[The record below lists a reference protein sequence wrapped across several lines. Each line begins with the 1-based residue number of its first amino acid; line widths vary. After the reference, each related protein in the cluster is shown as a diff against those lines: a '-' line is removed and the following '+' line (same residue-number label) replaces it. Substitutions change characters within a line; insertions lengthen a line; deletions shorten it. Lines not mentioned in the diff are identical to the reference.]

1 VGFRP
6 RPKNGL
12 GWGISPSPVDE
23 LPVNLFSKRP
33 PPERANP
40 PATPPRRQ
48 IGPGD
53 APGSAAGDGEAQ
65 GTPAPAGPPRQPP
78 HQPAARAAP
87 QARPAGE
94 ALGQVLV
101 QMGILSP
108 PELEAAVARQRADGR
123 RLGEMLVGE
132 DRITREQLAQ
142 AVAMQLGL
150 KAFDLTA
157 GMDPR
162 LAGLIDER
170 TARRLQA
177 VPVRVDPDGRLVVAM
192 ADPANLLA
200 LDDLRILT
208 GREIRPEVATHE
220 DIGTLIGSTNQLD
233 QVMADL
239 VPDGAGQHPDAGAG
253 SDLADAEDDAPVV
266 RLVNS
271 LIARAVEERAS
282 DIHFEPQ
289 AAEMTVRYRVDGVLR
304 PATALPMRLAG
315 GIASRIKIM
324 ADLDIA
330 EKRVPQDGRVSLNV
344 GGRPLD
350 LRVAT
355 LPTVHGEKVVI
366 RVLDKTNVLMH
377 LTEMGFAADVLRA
390 YESAYQR
397 PFGAVLVTG
406 PTGSGKSTTLYGT
419 LNQLNSVERNIIT
432 VEDPVEYRLPGINQ
446 VQVNP
451 RAGLTFA
458 TGLRS
463 ILRSDPDVVM
473 IGEVRDRETA
483 QIAIESAL
491 TGHLV
496 LATLHTN
503 DSAGALIRLAE
514 MGVEPFLSAS
524 AISGVL
530 AQRLARRLCPSCRA
544 PESIS
549 QERLRSVAGVSTLP
563 PGLPDPVQ
571 IQVAVGCARCQGSGY
586 RGRLGFFEMLLMTET
601 IQKLAID
608 GASGEEIA
616 RQARREGMRTLR
628 EDGLLKV
635 LGGQTTLEEL
645 ARATG

>member
-1 VGFRP
+1 M
-6 RPKNGL
+6 
-12 GWGISPSPVDE
+12 S
-23 LPVNLFSKRP
+23 LFSKRP
-33 PPERANP
+33 HHER
-40 PATPPRRQ
+40 ATPPPTPARRQ
-48 IGPGD
+48 IGPG
-53 APGSAAGDGEAQ
+53 APQAPADGQGDGRPAAPPPQ
-65 GTPAPAGPPRQPP
+65 PPAPAAPP
-78 HQPAARAAP
+78 PAARAPQPAP
-87 QARPAGE
+87 RPAVD

-101 QMGILSP
+101 QLGILSP
-108 PELEAAVARQRADGR
+108 AELEAAVARQRADGR
-123 RLGEMLVGE
+123 RLGELLVAE

-192 ADPANLLA
+192 VDPANLLA

-220 DIGTLIGSTNQLD
+220 DLGTLIGSTNQLD

-239 VPDGAGQHPDAGAG
+239 VPDGEGHHHAADAGT
-253 SDLADAEDDAPVV
+253 DLADTEDDAPVV

-304 PATALPMRLAG
+304 QATALPMRLAG
-315 GIASRIKIM
+315 GLASRIKIM

-330 EKRVPQDGRVSLNV
+330 EKRVPQDGRVSLSV
-344 GGRPLD
+344 GGRALD

-530 AQRLARRLCPSCRA
+530 AQRLARRLCPSCKA
-544 PESIS
+544 PESMP
-549 QERLRSVAGVSTLP
+549 QERLRSIAGVANLP

-571 IQVAVGCARCQGSGY
+571 IFTAVGCARCQGSGY
-586 RGRLGFFEMLLMTET
+586 RGRLGFFEMLLMSEE

>member
-1 VGFRP
+1 MQ
-6 RPKNGL
+6 L
-12 GWGISPSPVDE
+12 
-23 LPVNLFSKRP
+23 
-33 PPERANP
+33 
-40 PATPPRRQ
+40 
-48 IGPGD
+48 
-53 APGSAAGDGEAQ
+53 
-65 GTPAPAGPPRQPP
+65 
-78 HQPAARAAP
+78 
-87 QARPAGE
+87 
-94 ALGQVLV
+94 
-101 QMGILSP
+101 GILSP
-108 PELEAAVARQRADGR
+108 AELEAAVARQRADGR
-123 RLGEMLVGE
+123 RLGEMLVAE

-142 AVAMQLGL
+142 ALAKQLGL
-150 KAFDLTA
+150 KAFDLTD
-157 GMDPR
+157 GIDPR

-177 VPVRVDPDGRLVVAM
+177 VPVRVDADGRLVVAM
-192 ADPANLLA
+192 ADPGNLLA

-220 DIGTLIGSTNQLD
+220 DVGTLIGSTNQFD
-233 QVMADL
+233 AVMADL
-239 VPDGAGQHPDAGAG
+239 VPDEGHFDAHGGA
-253 SDLADAEDDAPVV
+253 SDVADAADDAPVV

-304 PATALPMRLAG
+304 QATALPMRLAG
-315 GIASRIKIM
+315 GVASRIKIM

-419 LNQLNSVERNIIT
+419 LNQLNSIERNIIT

-463 ILRSDPDVVM
+463 ILRLGPRRGDDRRGARP
-473 IGEVRDRETA
+473 RDRPDRDRVGA
-483 QIAIESAL
+483 DRPPGAGDAAHQRLRRRAHPPLGDGRRAVPVGQRDQRRAGPAAGPPAL
-491 TGHLV
+491 PELQGARHDV
-496 LATLHTN
+496 PGAAAVGRRR
-503 DSAGALIRLAE
+503 AGAAGGPPGPRADLHRGGLRA
-514 MGVEPFLSAS
+514 L
-524 AISGVL
+524 
-530 AQRLARRLCPSCRA
+530 RRLGLPGPARVLRDA
-544 PESIS
+544 PDDRVDPEARHRR
-549 QERLRSVAGVSTLP
+549 RLGRGDRP
-563 PGLPDPVQ
+563 PGAP
-571 IQVAVGCARCQGSGY
+571 
-586 RGRLGFFEMLLMTET
+586 
-601 IQKLAID
+601 
-608 GASGEEIA
+608 
-616 RQARREGMRTLR
+616 
-628 EDGLLKV
+628 
-635 LGGQTTLEEL
+635 
-645 ARATG
+645 

>member
-1 VGFRP
+1 
-6 RPKNGL
+6 
-12 GWGISPSPVDE
+12 
-23 LPVNLFSKRP
+23 
-33 PPERANP
+33 
-40 PATPPRRQ
+40 
-48 IGPGD
+48 
-53 APGSAAGDGEAQ
+53 
-65 GTPAPAGPPRQPP
+65 
-78 HQPAARAAP
+78 
-87 QARPAGE
+87 
-94 ALGQVLV
+94 
-101 QMGILSP
+101 
-108 PELEAAVARQRADGR
+108 
-123 RLGEMLVGE
+123 
-132 DRITREQLAQ
+132 
-142 AVAMQLGL
+142 
-150 KAFDLTA
+150 
-157 GMDPR
+157 
-162 LAGLIDER
+162 
-170 TARRLQA
+170 
-177 VPVRVDPDGRLVVAM
+177 
-192 ADPANLLA
+192 
-200 LDDLRILT
+200 
-208 GREIRPEVATHE
+208 VATHE
-220 DIGTLIGSTNQLD
+220 DIATLIGSTNQLD
-233 QVMADL
+233 AVMAGL
-239 VPDGAGQHPDAGAG
+239 VPDGEGHFGAAADTG
-253 SDLADAEDDAPVV
+253 TDLADAEDDAPVV

-304 PATALPMRLAG
+304 QATSLPMRLAG

-330 EKRVPQDGRVSLNV
+330 EKRVPQDGRVSLSV
-344 GGRPLD
+344 GGRALD
-350 LRVAT
+350 LRIAT

-419 LNQLNSVERNIIT
+419 LNQLNSVEQNIIT

-524 AISGVL
+524 AITGVL
-530 AQRLARRLCPSCRA
+530 AQRLARRLCPSCKA
-544 PESIS
+544 PEPMP
-549 QERLRSVAGVSTLP
+549 QERLRSIAGVSALP
-563 PGLPDPVQ
+563 PGLPDPVP
-571 IQVAVGCARCQGSGY
+571 IFTAVGCARCQGAGY
-586 RGRLGFFEMLLMTET
+586 RGRLGFYEMLLMSEE

-635 LGGQTTLEEL
+635 LAGQTTLEEL

>member
-1 VGFRP
+1 
-6 RPKNGL
+6 
-12 GWGISPSPVDE
+12 
-23 LPVNLFSKRP
+23 
-33 PPERANP
+33 
-40 PATPPRRQ
+40 
-48 IGPGD
+48 
-53 APGSAAGDGEAQ
+53 
-65 GTPAPAGPPRQPP
+65 
-78 HQPAARAAP
+78 
-87 QARPAGE
+87 
-94 ALGQVLV
+94 
-101 QMGILSP
+101 
-108 PELEAAVARQRADGR
+108 
-123 RLGEMLVGE
+123 
-132 DRITREQLAQ
+132 
-142 AVAMQLGL
+142 
-150 KAFDLTA
+150 
-157 GMDPR
+157 
-162 LAGLIDER
+162 
-170 TARRLQA
+170 
-177 VPVRVDPDGRLVVAM
+177 
-192 ADPANLLA
+192 
-200 LDDLRILT
+200 
-208 GREIRPEVATHE
+208 
-220 DIGTLIGSTNQLD
+220 
-233 QVMADL
+233 
-239 VPDGAGQHPDAGAG
+239 
-253 SDLADAEDDAPVV
+253 
-266 RLVNS
+266 
-271 LIARAVEERAS
+271 
-282 DIHFEPQ
+282 
-289 AAEMTVRYRVDGVLR
+289 MTVRYRVDGVLR
-304 PATALPMRLAG
+304 QATALPMRLAG

-344 GGRPLD
+344 AGRPLD

-503 DSAGALIRLAE
+503 DSAGALIRLSE

-524 AISGVL
+524 AITGVL
-530 AQRLARRLCPSCRA
+530 AQRLVRRLCPSCKA
-544 PESIS
+544 PASVS
-549 QERLRSVAGVSTLP
+549 QERLRSIAGVPALP
-563 PGLPDPVQ
+563 QGLPDPVQ
-571 IQVAVGCARCQGSGY
+571 IYTAVGCARCQGAGY
-586 RGRLGFFEMLLMTET
+586 RGRLGFFEMLLMTEA
-601 IQKLAID
+601 IQKLAIE
-608 GASGEEIA
+608 GASGEDIA
-616 RQARREGMRTLR
+616 RQARRDGMRTLR

>member
-1 VGFRP
+1 V
-6 RPKNGL
+6 
-12 GWGISPSPVDE
+12 S
-23 LPVNLFSKRP
+23 LFSKRP
-33 PPERANP
+33 HPERVNP
-40 PATPPRRQ
+40 PAPPPRRQ
-48 IGPGD
+48 LG
-53 APGSAAGDGEAQ
+53 A
-65 GTPAPAGPPRQPP
+65 GTPQAPAGGDGDGHGATPPQGAPRPQGQAPP
-78 HQPAARAAP
+78 PSQTPAARPPQPAP
-87 QARPAGE
+87 RPAGD

-101 QMGILSP
+101 QLGILSAA
-108 PELEAAVARQRADGR
+108 ELEAAVARQRADGR
-123 RLGEMLVGE
+123 RLGELLVAE

-142 AVAMQLGL
+142 AVARQLGL
-150 KAFDLTA
+150 QAFDLTA

-177 VPVRVDPDGRLVVAM
+177 VPVRLDPDGRLVVAM
-192 ADPANLLA
+192 VDPANLLA

-220 DIGTLIGSTNQLD
+220 DIATLIGSTNQLD
-233 QVMADL
+233 AVMADL
-239 VPDGAGQHPDAGAG
+239 VPDGEGHLSAADTG

-304 PATALPMRLAG
+304 QATSLPMRLAG
-315 GIASRIKIM
+315 GMASRIKIM

-330 EKRVPQDGRVSLNV
+330 EKRVPQDGRVSLSV
-344 GGRPLD
+344 GGRALD

-524 AISGVL
+524 AITGVL
-530 AQRLARRLCPSCRA
+530 AQRLARRLCPSCKA
-544 PESIS
+544 PEAIS
-549 QERLRSVAGVSTLP
+549 QERLRSIAGVSALP

-571 IQVAVGCARCQGSGY
+571 IFTAVGCARCQGSGY
-586 RGRLGFFEMLLMTET
+586 RGRLGFYEMLLMSEE

>member
-1 VGFRP
+1 
-6 RPKNGL
+6 
-12 GWGISPSPVDE
+12 VD
-23 LPVNLFSKRP
+23 
-33 PPERANP
+33 
-40 PATPPRRQ
+40 
-48 IGPGD
+48 
-53 APGSAAGDGEAQ
+53 
-65 GTPAPAGPPRQPP
+65 
-78 HQPAARAAP
+78 
-87 QARPAGE
+87 

-101 QMGILSP
+101 QLGVLSVAD
-108 PELEAAVARQRADGR
+108 LEAALARQRADGR
-123 RLGEMLVGE
+123 RLGEMLVAE
-132 DRITREQLAQ
+132 ERITREQLAQ
-142 AVAMQLGL
+142 AVARQFGL
-150 KAFDLTA
+150 QAFDLTA

-192 ADPANLLA
+192 VDPANLLA

-208 GREIRPEVATHE
+208 GREIRPEVATNE
-220 DIGTLIGSTNQLD
+220 DIATMIGSTNQLD
-233 QVMADL
+233 AVMADL
-239 VPDGAGQHPDAGAG
+239 VPDGERLDSGGMAA
-253 SDLADAEDDAPVV
+253 DLADVADDAPVV

-304 PATALPMRLAG
+304 QATALPMRLAG

-344 GGRPLD
+344 AGRPLD

-503 DSAGALIRLAE
+503 DSAGALIRLSE

-524 AISGVL
+524 AITGVL
-530 AQRLARRLCPSCRA
+530 AQRLVRRLCPSCKA
-544 PESIS
+544 PASVS
-549 QERLRSVAGVSTLP
+549 QERLRSIAGVPALP
-563 PGLPDPVQ
+563 QGLPDPVQ
-571 IQVAVGCARCQGSGY
+571 IYTAVGCARCQGAGY
-586 RGRLGFFEMLLMTET
+586 RGRLGFFEMLLMTEA
-601 IQKLAID
+601 IQKLAIE
-608 GASGEEIA
+608 GASGEDIA
-616 RQARREGMRTLR
+616 RQARRDGMRTLR